1 MRISRRVQQ
10 NEAAIFVQGSG
21 LGGARPKATSSAGS
35 LIRTHKSYIQQRYTY
50 DGQCKAAGLSNM
62 HGLRHRYA
70 QDRYEALA
78 DWKTP
83 AAQRALDA
91 QARQAISRESGHER
105 TRSRQCIWDDEE
117 ASYDV

>member
-83 AAQRALDA
+83 AAGGLR
-91 QARQAISRESGHER
+91 RGH
-105 TRSRQCIWDDEE
+105 
-117 ASYDV
+117 